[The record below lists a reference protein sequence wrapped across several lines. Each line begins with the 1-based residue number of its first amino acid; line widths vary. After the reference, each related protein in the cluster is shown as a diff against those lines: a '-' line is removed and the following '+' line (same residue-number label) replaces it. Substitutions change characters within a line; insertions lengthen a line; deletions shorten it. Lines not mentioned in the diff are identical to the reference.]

1 MVQRHAPRQVHL
13 FISLSFAQ
21 VQSQLSQ
28 HFPSELIAKEYMATN
43 PPPTSPSLSSDPLP
57 HRSPDNLPTPS
68 LLNLPP
74 ELHLLITSHLPW
86 PDLLALKHTHPYFYQ
101 NIPTT
106 VRQRVTWLLSRAIT
120 RLRLPK
126 QRINMKTDTDF
137 CRSHEIRKF
146 LERRRWHLDCRSDGK
161 GCLVFEGRVCPAQG
175 KGLGKGR
182 MALTRKGNRFGL
194 SGKWSVLFLGLS
206 WLLKALIT
214 VLVGLIL
221 KDLETRF
228 HWNFYAKSWVS
239 DLVGLG

>member
-1 MVQRHAPRQVHL
+1 
-13 FISLSFAQ
+13 
-21 VQSQLSQ
+21 
-28 HFPSELIAKEYMATN
+28 MATN
-43 PPPTSPSLSSDPLP
+43 PPPTSPSLYSDPLP
-57 HRSPDNLPTPS
+57 HRSPNYLPTPS
-68 LLNLPP
+68 LLSLPP
-74 ELHLLITSHLPW
+74 ELHLLIIYHLPW
-86 PDLLALKHTHPYFYQ
+86 PDLLALKHTHPYLYQ

-106 VRQRVTWLLSRAIT
+106 VRQRVAWLLSRATT

-126 QRINMKTDTDF
+126 QRVNMKTDADF
-137 CRSHEIRKF
+137 CRSHEIRTF

-161 GCLVFEGRVCPAQG
+161 GCLVFEGRVCPAQR

-182 MALTRKGNRFGL
+182 MALTRKQNRPEVN
-194 SGKWSVLFLGLS
+194 GKWSELFLGLS
-206 WLLKALIT
+206 WLLKALIA